1 MQCTRKWIGLIKMR
15 RLILVYPISVCSIGA
30 RSFATCLIAAL
41 ALSAS
46 GARRVTVAQLE
57 AAVASG
63 ETEHR
68 ADLDFARQIG
78 ELEMTE
84 QLSERTLVHI
94 AAAHK
99 LGPRTALALQ
109 LLSDQS
115 VFLAPPAEE
124 LPATAPPDEA
134 MQQQMLDAAR
144 AYSLETWSRLP
155 NFFVTRITHRFD
167 DSPHVLTKGDWPVR
181 TGLQPVGI
189 SSRQVTFQG
198 GKEVQ
203 DPTSESDVANSK
215 ASPDLGL
222 HSWGE
227 FGPELSVVLSD
238 MAKHTV
244 EFTHWEEIGTQLA
257 AVYRYQVPREASHYA
272 VSFCCIRDAKSI
284 GGPRV
289 SYGNRE
295 QRQGPSPYL
304 ANSIDLNTYVETPG
318 YHGIIAI
325 DPATGAVL
333 RITIQAELS
342 HRDPLLRAETVVEY
356 GSVSIG
362 DRQFICPLKSIAIS
376 VEQAWMGGA
385 GNTKTITINGVG
397 DDGAWQSPLN
407 RGTNEPIL
415 LINETSFV
423 NYHRLGSTAHILTD
437 AAAMGTTGPPASDSS
452 RAIGASDSKA
462 TSASPEAA
470 AAPSPSA
477 APSVTETAPS
487 GSGQIE
493 AEAAHSAPPN
503 PPMAPPAKPAAP
515 SEPMIPEVSMSAAT
529 GVPDQ
534 PTNAGEPA
542 GEGYSIKVTSRLVDV
557 GLVAYDKKGHPVTD
571 LKAGDVEIYD
581 NGHKQQLRSF
591 GLAANAVPAV
601 IPGATPSTATPEAQ
615 QPTFANR
622 APDVPGTSA
631 APNASES
638 GSTILVIDE
647 SHIAW
652 SDMSNTRG
660 QILKFLGSLA
670 PGERVGLYT
679 MNGLGFHVLTEVTSD
694 HAALI
699 ARMQKFLPSAQ
710 SIAEA
715 QDEET
720 RNRQH
725 FDEVHNVADLNSVNG
740 NHTEVPDAEQ
750 PVDPQLMTMGDN
762 PARSSFIILVQ
773 VARHLSSI
781 PGPKKLVWVSS
792 DNVLADWR
800 DQAVGIDKSPKDI
813 TGFAL
818 RAQEAMN
825 EAHAAVYPFDVSQ
838 LESGAI
844 TADLQHQ
851 NVELTPAAGESASL
865 GGGQTTSRNTG
876 PGRIDA
882 TMSQDLHPVQGPVRQ
897 VAAAT
902 GGRVIR
908 RSGDLAAQLNGIVAD
923 GHATYMLSFSPQGA
937 ADGQY
942 HTINLKLTGRRGL
955 TMSYRTGYL
964 FEKEPATLKE
974 RFQQAVWRP
983 MDVGEIAVTASVLS
997 DSGGANV
1004 KINIAAGDLGLQQ
1017 QAGRWMD
1024 KLDIFFIQRDDAGLH
1039 ARIEGQTLGLRLKSD
1054 TYERLMPTGVPFE
1067 HFVAAKPGMAS
1078 LRVLVVDENLGRMG
1092 SVTIPASA
1100 IGGGQ

>member
-1 MQCTRKWIGLIKMR
+1 MR
-15 RLILVYPISVCSIGA
+15 RLIPAYSIPAYSIVA
-30 RSFATCLIAAL
+30 RSFAFFLIASM
-41 ALSAS
+41 ALSAA
-46 GARRVTVAQLE
+46 GARRVTVVQLE
-57 AAVASG
+57 EAVTTG
-63 ETEHR
+63 EAEHR

-78 ELEMTE
+78 ELEMSE
-84 QLSERTLVHI
+84 QLTVRTLVHF
-94 AAAHK
+94 AANHK

-115 VFLAPPAEE
+115 VFLAPPADE
-124 LPATAPPDEA
+124 LPATAPPDA
-134 MQQQMLDAAR
+134 ALQQQMLDAAR
-144 AYSLETWSRLP
+144 AYSVETWAHLP

-167 DSPHVLTKGDWPVR
+167 DSPHVLIKGDWPVR
-181 TGLQPVGI
+181 AGLQPVGM

-203 DPTSESDVANSK
+203 DPTSQSAAANSN
-215 ASPDLGL
+215 SSQELGL
-222 HSWGE
+222 RSWGE
-227 FGPELSVVLSD
+227 FGPELTVVLAD
-238 MAKHTV
+238 LAKHKV
-244 EFTHWEEIGTQLA
+244 DFKHWEQIGTRLA
-257 AVYRYQVPREASHYA
+257 AVFQYQVPREASHYA
-272 VSFCCIRDAKSI
+272 VSFCCIRNAKSI

-289 SYGNRE
+289 SYGNRG
-295 QRQGPSPYL
+295 QSQGPSPYQ
-304 ANSIDLNTYVETPG
+304 ANSVDLGTYVETPG
-318 YHGIIAI
+318 YHGTIAI

-342 HRDPLLRAETVVEY
+342 HGDPLLRAETMVEY
-356 GSVSIG
+356 SSVGIG
-362 DRQFICPLKSIAIS
+362 DRQFICPVRSIAIS
-376 VEQAWMGGA
+376 MEQASMGGA
-385 GNTKTITINGVG
+385 GNTKTMTVNGVG

-407 RGTNEPIL
+407 KGSNEPIL

-423 NYHRLGSTAHILTD
+423 DYHRLGSTARILTD
-437 AAAMGTTGPPASDSS
+437 AAAA
-452 RAIGASDSKA
+452 GA
-462 TSASPEAA
+462 T
-470 AAPSPSA
+470 SPSA
-477 APSVTETAPS
+477 ASSPGAPSNPMATGTSSSPAAETAASQEIGTANTVVSPA
-487 GSGQIE
+487 GSGTTE
-493 AEAAHSAPPN
+493 AETASATPASPPVLRAT
-503 PPMAPPAKPAAP
+503 APPAAPA
-515 SEPMIPEVSMSAAT
+515 EPAIPEVSMSAAT

-534 PTNAGEPA
+534 PTNTPEPA
-542 GEGYSIKVTSRLVDV
+542 GDGYSLKVTSRLVDV

-571 LKAGDVEIYD
+571 LKAGDLEIYD
-581 NGHKQQLRSF
+581 NGRKEEIRSF
-591 GLAANAVPAV
+591 GLSANPVPV
-601 IPGATPSTATPEAQ
+601 STTGVSDPASSTTKGTTPEAQ
-615 QPTFANR
+615 EVSFANR
-622 APDVPGTSA
+622 VPNVSETSA
-631 APNASES
+631 APLASET

-652 SDMSNTRG
+652 NDLSYARG
-660 QILKFLGSLA
+660 QILKFLNSLT

-679 MNGLGFHVLTEVTSD
+679 MNGLGFHVLTEVTVD

-699 ARMQKFLPSAQ
+699 ARMQKFMPAAQ

-725 FDEVHNVADLNSVNG
+725 FDEVHNAADLNSVNG
-740 NHTEVPDAEQ
+740 NHSDVPDAEQ
-750 PVDPQLMTMGDN
+750 PVDPQLLTMGDN

-773 VARHLSSI
+773 VARHLSAI

-813 TGFAL
+813 AGFAL

-838 LESGAI
+838 LESSAI
-844 TADLQHQ
+844 SADLQHQ
-851 NVELTPAAGESASL
+851 NVQLTQAAGDEASL
-865 GGGQTTSRNTG
+865 PGAPSTTATSRSSG

-882 TMSQDLHPVQGPVRQ
+882 AMSQDLHPVQGPVRQ

-923 GHATYMLSFSPQGA
+923 GHATYMLSFSPQGP

-983 MDVGEIAVTASVLS
+983 VDVGEIAVTASVS
-997 DSGGANV
+997 RETGGANV
-1004 KINIAAGDLGLQQ
+1004 RINIAAGDLGLQQ

-1039 ARIEGQTLGLRLKSD
+1039 ARVEGQTLGLRLKSA
-1054 TYERLMPTGVPFE
+1054 TYEKLMPAGVPFE
-1067 HFVAAKPGMAS
+1067 HFVGAKPGMAS
-1078 LRVLVVDENLGRMG
+1078 LRVLVVDENSGRMG
-1092 SVTIPASA
+1092 SITIPASA
-1100 IGGGQ
+1100 MGSGQ